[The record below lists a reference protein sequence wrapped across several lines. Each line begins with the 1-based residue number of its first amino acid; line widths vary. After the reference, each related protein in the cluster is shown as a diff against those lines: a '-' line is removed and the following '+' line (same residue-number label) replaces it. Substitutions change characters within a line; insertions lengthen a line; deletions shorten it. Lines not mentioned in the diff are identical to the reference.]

1 MLQPV
6 GAGGVTHLLTA
17 QLGYVGALRA
27 TFIGAAAIYA
37 ALGVYVLLVVRESVS
52 VSARGQASFGGGRL
66 GRILK
71 EGNPLAMLHFLGTDR
86 VLLTVA
92 VVFSV
97 SHFAMSGTSTIEKL
111 YQEYLFSWEALQQGY
126 VQSVSSVVSVGS
138 KVVVLPVCV
147 ALFRERK
154 AVAVIFTI
162 AAAGYGCTAA
172 AGGSGNDVRTPAGC
186 RMSGR
191 KEPQG
196 RQLQAARTLVGWCSS
211 CSQGLVANH

>member
-1 MLQPV
+1 MAQSRGPWLS
-6 GAGGVTHLLTA
+6 LTVYSVP
-17 QLGYVGALRA
+17 LSLVLRSLRIPA
-27 TFIGAAAIYA
+27 EPRSAAAA
-37 ALGVYVLLVVRESVS
+37 RTGLEVLLRVAPDKYGPLVVRESVS

-172 AGGSGNDVRTPAGC
+172 AGLPMHGGALDLGRTARVAWCGSWPL
-186 RMSGR
+186 
-191 KEPQG
+191 P
-196 RQLQAARTLVGWCSS
+196 
-211 CSQGLVANH
+211 

>member
-1 MLQPV
+1 MQPV
-6 GAGGVTHLLTA
+6 GAGAVTHLLTA

-27 TFIGAAAIYA
+27 TFLGAAAIYA
-37 ALGVYVLLVVRESVS
+37 ALGLYVLLVVRESVS

-172 AGGSGNDVRTPAGC
+172 AGLPMHGGALDLGRTARVAWCGSGPDTHPPTLG
-186 RMSGR
+186 
-191 KEPQG
+191 
-196 RQLQAARTLVGWCSS
+196 LQNSAQVQKSRHL
-211 CSQGLVANH
+211 

>member
-17 QLGYVGALRA
+17 QLGYLGALRA

-37 ALGVYVLLVVRESVS
+37 ALGVLLVVRESVS

-66 GRILK
+66 GRIVK

-126 VQSVSSVVSVGS
+126 VQSISSVVSVGS

-172 AGGSGNDVRTPAGC
+172 AGLPMHGGALDLGRT
-186 RMSGR
+186 
-191 KEPQG
+191 
-196 RQLQAARTLVGWCSS
+196 ARVAWCGFPLSRP
-211 CSQGLVANH
+211 GTHLPPLHL